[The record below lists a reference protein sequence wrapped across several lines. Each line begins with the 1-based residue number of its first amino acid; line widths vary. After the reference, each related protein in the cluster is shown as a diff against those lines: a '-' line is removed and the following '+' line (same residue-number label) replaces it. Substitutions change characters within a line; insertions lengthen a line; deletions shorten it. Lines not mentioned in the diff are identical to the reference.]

1 MTRSEFEERLAQIFS
16 IGEDDEEYKQMT
28 KCLGDMGL
36 KKYIIVKDGAYHF
49 CWEQNDNNVGFAV
62 KTPDCAPDEEI
73 DKDYFEK
80 FLAVLTNAHEQAKT
94 VDFQASLSDL
104 VPTNVDDED
113 DGNDYDD
120 DLSELDIEDGDPE
133 YDENGEEY
141 YDAEFDDDEEYN
153 EIKKIIIESSK
164 DRFDELSDRLRSIF
178 SVPAVKCNFFVYMTI
193 HMDLATME
201 YLLKWD
207 CLHIK

>member
-1 MTRSEFEERLAQIFS
+1 MIRSEFEERLAQIFS

-36 KKYIIVKDGAYHF
+36 KKSFTVKDGAYHF

-73 DKDYFEK
+73 DKNYFEK

-104 VPTNVDDED
+104 VPENVNDEDDDDDED
-113 DGNDYDD
+113 D
-120 DLSELDIEDGDPE
+120 LPELDFEDEDAE
-133 YDENGEEY
+133 YDEDYIGDEEM
-141 YDAEFDDDEEYN
+141 EFDDDEECN
-153 EIKKIIIESSK
+153 EIKKIIAESSK
-164 DRFDELSDRLRSIF
+164 DRFDEISDRLKSIF

-193 HMDLATME
+193 NMDLATME
-201 YLLKWD
+201 YLLKRD

>member
-1 MTRSEFEERLAQIFS
+1 MIRSEFEERLAQIFS

-36 KKYIIVKDGAYHF
+36 KKSFTVKDGAYHF
-49 CWEQNDNNVGFAV
+49 YWEQNDNNVGFAV

-73 DKDYFEK
+73 DKNYFEK

-104 VPTNVDDED
+104 VPENVDDED
-113 DGNDYDD
+113 DDD
-120 DLSELDIEDGDPE
+120 DEDDLPELDFEDEDAE
-133 YDENGEEY
+133 YDEDYIGDEEM
-141 YDAEFDDDEEYN
+141 EFDDDEECN
-153 EIKKIIIESSK
+153 EIKKIIAQSSK
-164 DRFDELSDRLRSIF
+164 DRFDEISDRLKSIF

-193 HMDLATME
+193 HMDLVAME
-201 YLLKWD
+201 YLLKMD

>member
-1 MTRSEFEERLAQIFS
+1 
-16 IGEDDEEYKQMT
+16 MT
-28 KCLGDMGL
+28 KCLGDVGL

-113 DGNDYDD
+113 DDD
-120 DLSELDIEDGDPE
+120 DLSELDIEDEDPE
-133 YDENGEEY
+133 YDENDEEY
-141 YDAEFDDDEEYN
+141 YDAEFDDEEEYN

-164 DRFDELSDRLRSIF
+164 DRFDEISDRLRSIF

-193 HMDLATME
+193 HMDLAAME
-201 YLLKWD
+201 YLLKRD

>member
-1 MTRSEFEERLAQIFS
+1 MIRSEFEERLAQIFS

-36 KKYIIVKDGAYHF
+36 KKSFIVKDGAYHF

-62 KTPDCAPDEEI
+62 KIPDCAPDEEI
-73 DKDYFEK
+73 DKDYFKK

-104 VPTNVDDED
+104 VPTNIDDED
-113 DGNDYDD
+113 DDD
-120 DLSELDIEDGDPE
+120 DEDDLPELDFEDENAE
-133 YDENGEEY
+133 YDEDYIGDEEM
-141 YDAEFDDDEEYN
+141 EFDDDEECN
-153 EIKKIIIESSK
+153 EIKKIIAESSK
-164 DRFDELSDRLRSIF
+164 DRFDEISDRLKSIF

-201 YLLKWD
+201 YLLKRD

>member
-1 MTRSEFEERLAQIFS
+1 MIRSEFEGRLAQIFS

-36 KKYIIVKDGAYHF
+36 KKSFIIKDDAYHF

-73 DKDYFEK
+73 DKDYFKK
-80 FLAVLTNAHEQAKT
+80 FLAVLTNAYEQAKT

-104 VPTNVDDED
+104 VPTNIDDED
-113 DGNDYDD
+113 DDD
-120 DLSELDIEDGDPE
+120 DDDEDLSELGIEDEDAE
-133 YDENGEEY
+133 YDENDEEY
-141 YDAEFDDDEEYN
+141 YDAELDNDEEYH
-153 EIKKIIIESSK
+153 EIEKIIIESSK
-164 DRFDELSDRLRSIF
+164 GRFDEISDRLRSIF

-193 HMDLATME
+193 YMDLATME
-201 YLLKWD
+201 YLLKRD

>member
-1 MTRSEFEERLAQIFS
+1 MIRSEFEERLAQIFS

-36 KKYIIVKDGAYHF
+36 KKSFIVKDGAYHF

-73 DKDYFEK
+73 DKNYFEK

-104 VPTNVDDED
+104 VPENVDDED
-113 DGNDYDD
+113 DDD
-120 DLSELDIEDGDPE
+120 DEDDLPELDFEDEDAE
-133 YDENGEEY
+133 YDEDYISDEEM
-141 YDAEFDDDEEYN
+141 EFDDDEECN
-153 EIKKIIIESSK
+153 EIKKIIAESSK
-164 DRFDELSDRLRSIF
+164 DRFDEISDRLKSIF

-201 YLLKWD
+201 YLLKRD

>member
-1 MTRSEFEERLAQIFS
+1 MIRSEFEERLAQIFS

-36 KKYIIVKDGAYHF
+36 KKSFTVKNGAYHF

-73 DKDYFEK
+73 DKNYFEK

-104 VPTNVDDED
+104 VPENVNDEDDDDDED
-113 DGNDYDD
+113 D
-120 DLSELDIEDGDPE
+120 LPELDFEDEDAE
-133 YDENGEEY
+133 YDEDYIGDEEM
-141 YDAEFDDDEEYN
+141 EFDDDEECN
-153 EIKKIIIESSK
+153 EIKKIIAESSK
-164 DRFDELSDRLRSIF
+164 DRFDEISDRLKSIF

-201 YLLKWD
+201 YLLKRD

>member
-1 MTRSEFEERLAQIFS
+1 MIRSEFEERLAQIFS

-36 KKYIIVKDGAYHF
+36 KKSFIVKDGAYHF

-62 KTPDCAPDEEI
+62 KIPDCAPDEEI
-73 DKDYFEK
+73 DKDYFKK

-104 VPTNVDDED
+104 VPTNIDDED
-113 DGNDYDD
+113 DDDDDDD
-120 DLSELDIEDGDPE
+120 DLSELDIEDDDIE
-133 YDENGEEY
+133 YDENDEEY
-141 YDAEFDDDEEYN
+141 YDAEFDDDEECN
-153 EIKKIIIESSK
+153 EIKKIIAESSK
-164 DRFDELSDRLRSIF
+164 DRLYEISDRLKSIF

-201 YLLKWD
+201 YLLKRD

>member
-1 MTRSEFEERLAQIFS
+1 MIRSEFEERLAQIFS

-36 KKYIIVKDGAYHF
+36 KKSFIVKDGAYHF

-73 DKDYFEK
+73 DKNYFEK

-104 VPTNVDDED
+104 VPENVDDED
-113 DGNDYDD
+113 DDD
-120 DLSELDIEDGDPE
+120 DEDDLPELDFVDEDAE
-133 YDENGEEY
+133 YDEDYISDEEM
-141 YDAEFDDDEEYN
+141 EFDDDEECN
-153 EIKKIIIESSK
+153 EIKRIIAESSK
-164 DRFDELSDRLRSIF
+164 DRFDEISDRLKSIF

-201 YLLKWD
+201 YLLKRD

>member
-1 MTRSEFEERLAQIFS
+1 MIRSEFEERLAQIFS

-36 KKYIIVKDGAYHF
+36 KKSFIVKDGAYHF

-73 DKDYFEK
+73 DKNYFEK

-104 VPTNVDDED
+104 VPENVNDEDDDDDED
-113 DGNDYDD
+113 D
-120 DLSELDIEDGDPE
+120 LPELDFEDEDAE
-133 YDENGEEY
+133 YDEDYIGDEEM
-141 YDAEFDDDEEYN
+141 EFDDDEECN
-153 EIKKIIIESSK
+153 EIKKIIAESSK
-164 DRFDELSDRLRSIF
+164 DRFDEISDRLKSIF

-201 YLLKWD
+201 YLLKRD

>member
-1 MTRSEFEERLAQIFS
+1 MIRSEFEERLAQIFS

-36 KKYIIVKDGAYHF
+36 KKSFTVKDGAYHF
-49 CWEQNDNNVGFAV
+49 YWEQNDNNVGFAV

-73 DKDYFEK
+73 DKNYFEK

-104 VPTNVDDED
+104 VPENVDDED
-113 DGNDYDD
+113 DNDDED
-120 DLSELDIEDGDPE
+120 DLPELDFEDEDAE
-133 YDENGEEY
+133 YDEDYIGDEEM
-141 YDAEFDDDEEYN
+141 EFDDDEECN
-153 EIKKIIIESSK
+153 EIKKIIAESSK
-164 DRFDELSDRLRSIF
+164 DRFDEISDRLKSIF

-201 YLLKWD
+201 YLLKRD

>member
-1 MTRSEFEERLAQIFS
+1 MTRSEFEERLAQIFA

-36 KKYIIVKDGAYHF
+36 KKSFTVKDGAYHF
-49 CWEQNDNNVGFAV
+49 CWEQNDNDVSFAV
-62 KTPDCAPDEEI
+62 KTPDCALDEEI

-104 VPTNVDDED
+104 VPENVDDED
-113 DGNDYDD
+113 DDDDD
-120 DLSELDIEDGDPE
+120 DLPELDFEDEDAE
-133 YDENGEEY
+133 YDEDDIGDEET
-141 YDAEFDDDEEYN
+141 EFDDDEECN
-153 EIKKIIIESSK
+153 EIKKIIAESSK
-164 DRFDELSDRLRSIF
+164 DRFDEISDRLRSIF

-201 YLLKWD
+201 YLLKRD

>member
-1 MTRSEFEERLAQIFS
+1 MIRSEFEGRLAQIFS

-73 DKDYFEK
+73 DKDYFKK
-80 FLAVLTNAHEQAKT
+80 FLAVLTNAYEQAKT

-104 VPTNVDDED
+104 VPTNIDDED
-113 DGNDYDD
+113 DDD
-120 DLSELDIEDGDPE
+120 DDDEDLSELGIED
-133 YDENGEEY
+133 ENDEEY
-141 YDAEFDDDEEYN
+141 YDAELDNDEEYH
-153 EIKKIIIESSK
+153 EIEKIIIESSK
-164 DRFDELSDRLRSIF
+164 GRFDEISDRLRSIF

-193 HMDLATME
+193 YMDLATME
-201 YLLKWD
+201 YLLKRD

>member
-1 MTRSEFEERLAQIFS
+1 MIRSEFEERLAQILS

-28 KCLGDMGL
+28 KFLGDMGL
-36 KKYIIVKDGAYHF
+36 KKSFIVKDGAYHF

-80 FLAVLTNAHEQAKT
+80 FLAVLINAHEQAKT

-113 DGNDYDD
+113 DDD
-120 DLSELDIEDGDPE
+120 DLSELDIEDEDPE
-133 YDENGEEY
+133 YDENDEEY
-141 YDAEFDDDEEYN
+141 YGAEFDDEEEYN

-164 DRFDELSDRLRSIF
+164 DRFDEISDRLRSIF

-193 HMDLATME
+193 HMDLAAME
-201 YLLKWD
+201 YLLKRD

>member
-1 MTRSEFEERLAQIFS
+1 MIRSEFEERLAQIFS

-36 KKYIIVKDGAYHF
+36 KKSFTVKDGAYHF
-49 CWEQNDNNVGFAV
+49 YWEQNDNNVGFAV

-73 DKDYFEK
+73 DKNYFEK

-104 VPTNVDDED
+104 VPENVDDED
-113 DGNDYDD
+113 DDD
-120 DLSELDIEDGDPE
+120 DEDDLPELDFEDEDAE
-133 YDENGEEY
+133 YDEDYIGDEEM
-141 YDAEFDDDEEYN
+141 EFDDDEECN
-153 EIKKIIIESSK
+153 EIKKIIAERSK
-164 DRFDELSDRLRSIF
+164 DRFDEISDCLKSIF

-193 HMDLATME
+193 HMDLAAME
-201 YLLKWD
+201 YLLKMD

>member
-1 MTRSEFEERLAQIFS
+1 MIRSEFEGRLAQIFS
-16 IGEDDEEYKQMT
+16 FGEDDEEYKQMT

-36 KKYIIVKDGAYHF
+36 KKSFIVKDGAYHF

-73 DKDYFEK
+73 DKDYFKK
-80 FLAVLTNAHEQAKT
+80 FLAVLTNAYEQAKT

-104 VPTNVDDED
+104 VPTNIDDED
-113 DGNDYDD
+113 DDD
-120 DLSELDIEDGDPE
+120 DDDEDLSELGIED
-133 YDENGEEY
+133 ENDEEY
-141 YDAEFDDDEEYN
+141 YDAELGNDEEYH
-153 EIKKIIIESSK
+153 EIEKIIIESSK
-164 DRFDELSDRLRSIF
+164 GRFDEISDRLRSIF

-193 HMDLATME
+193 YMDLATME
-201 YLLKWD
+201 YLLKRD

>member
-36 KKYIIVKDGAYHF
+36 KKSFIVKDGAYHF

-73 DKDYFEK
+73 DKGYFEK

-104 VPTNVDDED
+104 VPTSIDDD
-113 DGNDYDD
+113 DDD
-120 DLSELDIEDGDPE
+120 DLSELDIEDDDIE
-133 YDENGEEY
+133 YDENDEEY
-141 YDAEFDDDEEYN
+141 YDAEFDDDEECN
-153 EIKKIIIESSK
+153 EIKRIIAESSK
-164 DRFDELSDRLRSIF
+164 DRFDEISDRLKSIF

-201 YLLKWD
+201 YLLKRD

>member
-1 MTRSEFEERLAQIFS
+1 MTRSEFEGRLAQIFS
-16 IGEDDEEYKQMT
+16 IGEDDEEYKQIT

-36 KKYIIVKDGAYHF
+36 KKSFIVKDGAYHF

-73 DKDYFEK
+73 DKNYFKK
-80 FLAVLTNAHEQAKT
+80 FLAVLINAHEQAKT

-113 DGNDYDD
+113 DDD
-120 DLSELDIEDGDPE
+120 DLSELDIEDEDPE
-133 YDENGEEY
+133 YDENDEEY
-141 YDAEFDDDEEYN
+141 YDAEFDDEEEEYN
-153 EIKKIIIESSK
+153 EIKKIIFESSK
-164 DRFDELSDRLRSIF
+164 DRFDEISDRLRSIF

-193 HMDLATME
+193 HMDLAAME
-201 YLLKWD
+201 YLLKMD

>member
-1 MTRSEFEERLAQIFS
+1 MIRSEFEERLAQIFS

-36 KKYIIVKDGAYHF
+36 KKSFTVKDGAYHF
-49 CWEQNDNNVGFAV
+49 YWEQNDNNVGFAV

-73 DKDYFEK
+73 DKNYFEK

-104 VPTNVDDED
+104 VPENVDDED
-113 DGNDYDD
+113 DDD
-120 DLSELDIEDGDPE
+120 DEDDLPELDFEDEDAE
-133 YDENGEEY
+133 YDEDYIGDEEM
-141 YDAEFDDDEEYN
+141 EFDDDEECN
-153 EIKKIIIESSK
+153 EIKKIIAESSK
-164 DRFDELSDRLRSIF
+164 DRFDEISDRLKSIF

-193 HMDLATME
+193 HMDLAAME
-201 YLLKWD
+201 YLLKRD

>member
-1 MTRSEFEERLAQIFS
+1 MIRSEFEERLAQIFS

-36 KKYIIVKDGAYHF
+36 KKSFIVKDGAYHF

-73 DKDYFEK
+73 DKNYFEK

-104 VPTNVDDED
+104 VPENVDDED
-113 DGNDYDD
+113 DDD
-120 DLSELDIEDGDPE
+120 DEDDLPELDFEDEDAE
-133 YDENGEEY
+133 YDEDYISDEEM
-141 YDAEFDDDEEYN
+141 EFDDDEECN
-153 EIKKIIIESSK
+153 EIKRIIAESSK
-164 DRFDELSDRLRSIF
+164 DRFDEISDRLKSIF

-201 YLLKWD
+201 YLLIRD

>member
-36 KKYIIVKDGAYHF
+36 KKSFIVKDGAYHF

-73 DKDYFEK
+73 DKNYFEK

-104 VPTNVDDED
+104 VPENVDDED
-113 DGNDYDD
+113 DDD
-120 DLSELDIEDGDPE
+120 DEDDLPELDFEDEDAE
-133 YDENGEEY
+133 YDEDYIGDEEM
-141 YDAEFDDDEEYN
+141 EFDDDEECN
-153 EIKKIIIESSK
+153 EIKKIIAESSK
-164 DRFDELSDRLRSIF
+164 DRFDEISDRLKSIF

-201 YLLKWD
+201 YLLKRD

>member
-1 MTRSEFEERLAQIFS
+1 MIRSEFEERLAQIFS

-36 KKYIIVKDGAYHF
+36 KKSFIVKDGAYHF
-49 CWEQNDNNVGFAV
+49 CWEQNDNHVGFAV

-73 DKDYFEK
+73 DKNYFEK

-104 VPTNVDDED
+104 VPENVDDED
-113 DGNDYDD
+113 DDD
-120 DLSELDIEDGDPE
+120 DEDDLPELDFEDEDAE
-133 YDENGEEY
+133 YDEDYISDEEM
-141 YDAEFDDDEEYN
+141 EFDDDEECN
-153 EIKKIIIESSK
+153 EIKRIIAESSK
-164 DRFDELSDRLRSIF
+164 DRFDEISDRLKSIF

-201 YLLKWD
+201 YLLKRD

>member
-1 MTRSEFEERLAQIFS
+1 MIRSEFEERLAQIFS

-36 KKYIIVKDGAYHF
+36 KKSFIVKDGAYHF

-73 DKDYFEK
+73 DKNYFEK

-104 VPTNVDDED
+104 VPENVDDED
-113 DGNDYDD
+113 DDDEED
-120 DLSELDIEDGDPE
+120 DLPELDFEDEDAE
-133 YDENGEEY
+133 YDEDYISDEEM
-141 YDAEFDDDEEYN
+141 EFDDDEECN
-153 EIKKIIIESSK
+153 EIKRIIAESSK
-164 DRFDELSDRLRSIF
+164 DRFDEISDRLKSIF

-193 HMDLATME
+193 HMDLAAME
-201 YLLKWD
+201 FLLKGD

>member
-1 MTRSEFEERLAQIFS
+1 MIRSEFEERLAKIFS

-36 KKYIIVKDGAYHF
+36 KKSFIVKDGAYHF

-73 DKDYFEK
+73 DKNYFEK

-104 VPTNVDDED
+104 VPENVDDED
-113 DGNDYDD
+113 DDD
-120 DLSELDIEDGDPE
+120 DEDDLPELDFEDEDAE
-133 YDENGEEY
+133 YDEDYISDEEM
-141 YDAEFDDDEEYN
+141 EFDDDEECN
-153 EIKKIIIESSK
+153 EIKRIIAESSK
-164 DRFDELSDRLRSIF
+164 DRFDEISDRLKSIF

-201 YLLKWD
+201 YLLKRD

>member
-1 MTRSEFEERLAQIFS
+1 MIRSEFEERLAQIFS

-36 KKYIIVKDGAYHF
+36 KKSFIVKDGAYHF

-73 DKDYFEK
+73 DKNYFEK

-104 VPTNVDDED
+104 VPENVDDED
-113 DGNDYDD
+113 DDD
-120 DLSELDIEDGDPE
+120 DKDDLPELDFEDEDAE
-133 YDENGEEY
+133 YDEDYISDEEM
-141 YDAEFDDDEEYN
+141 EFDDDEECN
-153 EIKKIIIESSK
+153 EIKRIIAESSK
-164 DRFDELSDRLRSIF
+164 DRFDEISDRLKSIF

-201 YLLKWD
+201 YLLKRD

>member
-1 MTRSEFEERLAQIFS
+1 MIRSEFEERLAQIFS

-36 KKYIIVKDGAYHF
+36 KKSFIVKDGAYHF

-73 DKDYFEK
+73 DKNYFEK

-104 VPTNVDDED
+104 VPENVDDED
-113 DGNDYDD
+113 DDD
-120 DLSELDIEDGDPE
+120 DEDDLPELDFEDEDAE
-133 YDENGEEY
+133 YGEDYISDEEM
-141 YDAEFDDDEEYN
+141 EFDDDEECN
-153 EIKKIIIESSK
+153 EIKRIIAESSK
-164 DRFDELSDRLRSIF
+164 DRFDEISDRLKSIF

-201 YLLKWD
+201 YLLKRD

>member
-1 MTRSEFEERLAQIFS
+1 MIRSEFEERLAQIFS

-36 KKYIIVKDGAYHF
+36 KKSFTVKDGAYHF

-73 DKDYFEK
+73 DKNYFEK

-104 VPTNVDDED
+104 VPENVNDEDDDDDED
-113 DGNDYDD
+113 D
-120 DLSELDIEDGDPE
+120 LPELDFEDEDAE
-133 YDENGEEY
+133 YDEDYIGDEEM
-141 YDAEFDDDEEYN
+141 EFDDDEECN
-153 EIKKIIIESSK
+153 EIKKIIAESSK
-164 DRFDELSDRLRSIF
+164 DRFDEISDRLKSIF

-201 YLLKWD
+201 YLLKRD

>member
-1 MTRSEFEERLAQIFS
+1 MIRSEFEERLAQIFS

-36 KKYIIVKDGAYHF
+36 KKSFIVKDGAYHF

-62 KTPDCAPDEEI
+62 KIPDCAPDEEI
-73 DKDYFEK
+73 DKDYFKK

-104 VPTNVDDED
+104 VPKNINDED
-113 DGNDYDD
+113 DDDDDDD
-120 DLSELDIEDGDPE
+120 DLSELDIEDDDIE
-133 YDENGEEY
+133 YDEDYIGDEEM
-141 YDAEFDDDEEYN
+141 EFDDDEECN
-153 EIKKIIIESSK
+153 EIKKIIAESSK
-164 DRFDELSDRLRSIF
+164 DRFDEISDRLKSIF

-201 YLLKWD
+201 YLLKRD

>member
-1 MTRSEFEERLAQIFS
+1 MIRSEFEERLAQIFS

-36 KKYIIVKDGAYHF
+36 KKSFIVKDGAYHF

-62 KTPDCAPDEEI
+62 KIPDCAPDEEI
-73 DKDYFEK
+73 DKDYFKK

-104 VPTNVDDED
+104 VPKNIDDED
-113 DGNDYDD
+113 DDDDDDD
-120 DLSELDIEDGDPE
+120 DLSELDIEDDDIE
-133 YDENGEEY
+133 YDEDYIGDEEM
-141 YDAEFDDDEEYN
+141 EFDDDEECN
-153 EIKKIIIESSK
+153 EIKKIIAESSK
-164 DRFDELSDRLRSIF
+164 DRFDEISDRLKSIF

-201 YLLKWD
+201 YLLKRD

>member
-1 MTRSEFEERLAQIFS
+1 MIRSEFEERLAQIFS

-36 KKYIIVKDGAYHF
+36 KKSFIVKDGAYHF

-73 DKDYFEK
+73 DKNYFEK

-104 VPTNVDDED
+104 VPENVDDED
-113 DGNDYDD
+113 DDD
-120 DLSELDIEDGDPE
+120 DEDDLPELDFEDEDAE
-133 YDENGEEY
+133 YDEDYIGDEEM
-141 YDAEFDDDEEYN
+141 EFDDDEECN
-153 EIKKIIIESSK
+153 EIKKIIAESSK
-164 DRFDELSDRLRSIF
+164 DRFDEISDRLKSIF

-201 YLLKWD
+201 YLLKRD

>member
-1 MTRSEFEERLAQIFS
+1 MIRSEFEERLAQIFS

-36 KKYIIVKDGAYHF
+36 KKSFTVKDGAYHF

-73 DKDYFEK
+73 DKNYFEK

-104 VPTNVDDED
+104 VPENVNDED
-113 DGNDYDD
+113 DDD
-120 DLSELDIEDGDPE
+120 DKDDLPELDFEDEDAE
-133 YDENGEEY
+133 YDEDYIGDEEM
-141 YDAEFDDDEEYN
+141 EFDDDEECN
-153 EIKKIIIESSK
+153 EIKKIIAESSK
-164 DRFDELSDRLRSIF
+164 DRFDEISDRLKSIF

-201 YLLKWD
+201 YLLKRD

>member
-1 MTRSEFEERLAQIFS
+1 MIRSEFEERLAQIFS

-36 KKYIIVKDGAYHF
+36 KKSFIVKDGAYHF

-73 DKDYFEK
+73 DKNYFEK

-104 VPTNVDDED
+104 VPENVDDED
-113 DGNDYDD
+113 DDD
-120 DLSELDIEDGDPE
+120 DEDDLPELDFDDEDAE
-133 YDENGEEY
+133 YDEDYISDEEM
-141 YDAEFDDDEEYN
+141 EFDDDEECN
-153 EIKKIIIESSK
+153 EIKRIIAESSK
-164 DRFDELSDRLRSIF
+164 DRFDEISDRLKSIF

-201 YLLKWD
+201 YLLKRD

>member
-1 MTRSEFEERLAQIFS
+1 MIRSEFEERLAQIFS

-36 KKYIIVKDGAYHF
+36 KKSFTVKDGAYHF

-73 DKDYFEK
+73 DKNYFEK
-80 FLAVLTNAHEQAKT
+80 FLAVLTNAHEQTKT

-104 VPTNVDDED
+104 VPENVDDED
-113 DGNDYDD
+113 DDD
-120 DLSELDIEDGDPE
+120 DEDDLPELDFEYEDAE
-133 YDENGEEY
+133 YDEDYIGDEEM
-141 YDAEFDDDEEYN
+141 EFDDDEECN
-153 EIKKIIIESSK
+153 EIKKIIAESSK
-164 DRFDELSDRLRSIF
+164 DRFDEISDRLKSIF

-201 YLLKWD
+201 YLLKRD

>member
-1 MTRSEFEERLAQIFS
+1 MTRSEFEGRLAQIFS

-36 KKYIIVKDGAYHF
+36 KKSFIVKDGAYHF
-49 CWEQNDNNVGFAV
+49 CWEQNDNNVGFAI

-104 VPTNVDDED
+104 VPTNIDDD
-113 DGNDYDD
+113 DDDD
-120 DLSELDIEDGDPE
+120 DLSELDIEDDDIE
-133 YDENGEEY
+133 YDENDEEY
-141 YDAEFDDDEEYN
+141 YDAEFDDDEECN
-153 EIKKIIIESSK
+153 EIKKIIAESSK
-164 DRFDELSDRLRSIF
+164 DRFDEISDRLKSIF

-193 HMDLATME
+193 YMDLATME
-201 YLLKWD
+201 YLLKRD

>member
-1 MTRSEFEERLAQIFS
+1 MIRSEFEERLAQIFS

-36 KKYIIVKDGAYHF
+36 KKSFTVKDGAYHF

-73 DKDYFEK
+73 DKNYFEK

-104 VPTNVDDED
+104 VPENVNDEDDDDDED
-113 DGNDYDD
+113 D
-120 DLSELDIEDGDPE
+120 LPELDFEDEDAE
-133 YDENGEEY
+133 YDEDYIGDEEM
-141 YDAEFDDDEEYN
+141 EFDDDEECN
-153 EIKKIIIESSK
+153 EIKKIIAESSK
-164 DRFDELSDRLRSIF
+164 YRFDEISDRLKSIF

-201 YLLKWD
+201 YLLKRD

>member
-1 MTRSEFEERLAQIFS
+1 MIRSEFEERLAQIFS

-28 KCLGDMGL
+28 KCLADMGL
-36 KKYIIVKDGAYHF
+36 KKSFIVKDGAYHF

-73 DKDYFEK
+73 DKNYFEK

-104 VPTNVDDED
+104 VPENVDDED
-113 DGNDYDD
+113 DDD
-120 DLSELDIEDGDPE
+120 DEDDLPELDFEDEDAE
-133 YDENGEEY
+133 YDEDYISDEEM
-141 YDAEFDDDEEYN
+141 EFDDDEECN
-153 EIKKIIIESSK
+153 EIKRIIAESSK
-164 DRFDELSDRLRSIF
+164 DRFDEISDRLKSIF

-201 YLLKWD
+201 YLLKRD

>member
-1 MTRSEFEERLAQIFS
+1 MTRSEFEERLAKILS

-36 KKYIIVKDGAYHF
+36 TKSFIVKDGAYHF
-49 CWEQNDNNVGFAV
+49 CWEQNDKNVGFAV

-113 DGNDYDD
+113 DGDDYDD
-120 DLSELDIEDGDPE
+120 DLSELDIEDEDPE
-133 YDENGEEY
+133 YDENDEEY

-164 DRFDELSDRLRSIF
+164 DRFDEISDRLRSIF

-193 HMDLATME
+193 HMDLAAME
-201 YLLKWD
+201 YLLKRD

>member
-1 MTRSEFEERLAQIFS
+1 MTRSEFEERLAKILS

-36 KKYIIVKDGAYHF
+36 KKSFIVKDGAYHF

-73 DKDYFEK
+73 DKNYFEK

-104 VPTNVDDED
+104 VPENVDDED
-113 DGNDYDD
+113 DDD
-120 DLSELDIEDGDPE
+120 DEDDLPELDFEDEDAE
-133 YDENGEEY
+133 YDEDYISDEEM
-141 YDAEFDDDEEYN
+141 EFDDDEECN
-153 EIKKIIIESSK
+153 EIKRIIAESSK
-164 DRFDELSDRLRSIF
+164 DRFDEISDRLKSIF

-201 YLLKWD
+201 YLLKRD

>member
-36 KKYIIVKDGAYHF
+36 KKSFIVKDGAYHF
-49 CWEQNDNNVGFAV
+49 CWEQNDNNVGFVV

-73 DKDYFEK
+73 DKGYFEK

-104 VPTNVDDED
+104 VPTSIDDD
-113 DGNDYDD
+113 DDD
-120 DLSELDIEDGDPE
+120 DLSELDIEDDDIE
-133 YDENGEEY
+133 YDENDEEY

-164 DRFDELSDRLRSIF
+164 DRFDEISDRLRSIF

-201 YLLKWD
+201 YLLKRD